1 MVDFDEIRKE
11 VAIKHGILLD
21 EDDPLLMTVTI
32 NELILSQYVE
42 MVASQNAEYV
52 KKLTDAVDASIQKG
66 IAESKVVAG
75 RVITEGSNY
84 VSNQVSTQAKT
95 AIDSA
100 ITEGGLQLLQRQYNL
115 LQEAKE
121 AKKSA
126 FIAAG
131 VSVICLI
138 ATMGLI
144 WTI

>member
-1 MVDFDEIRKE
+1 MVDFDEVRKE
-11 VAIKHGILLD
+11 VAIKHGVLLD
-21 EDDPLLMTVTI
+21 ENDPMLMTVTI
-32 NELILSQYVE
+32 NEVILGQYVA

-66 IAESKVVAG
+66 IADSKVTAG
-75 RVITEGSNY
+75 RVITEGGNY
-84 VSNQVSTQAKT
+84 ARDQIKE
-95 AIDSA
+95 AIASSIA
-100 ITEGGLQLLQRQYNL
+100 EGGTKYLKAQNELLQKTR
-115 LQEAKE
+115 E

-131 VSVICLI
+131 FSVICLI

>member
-32 NELILSQYVE
+32 NELILNQYVE
-42 MVASQNAEYV
+42 MVAAQNAEYV

-84 VSNQVSTQAKT
+84 GRDQIKE
-95 AIDSA
+95 AIASSIA
-100 ITEGGLQLLQRQYNL
+100 EGGAKYLASLNELLQKA
-115 LQEAKE
+115 EA
-121 AKKSA
+121 AKKSTM
-126 FIAAG
+126 IAAG
-131 VSVICLI
+131 ISVMCLI
-138 ATMGLI
+138 TTMGLI